1 MRWLLAGSRD
11 VALVR
16 VGGWWV
22 GGWGGGGWKFTN
34 GTGRVACPVFFGSAA
49 ANDGA
54 KMDDR
59 DDAFEVGVGPRRSAD
74 DDGVER
80 PSADDDGVFDVAVIG
95 AGAAGLMSGIFV
107 GRAAMPG
114 GGGDGVYRKSRVV
127 ALDGA
132 KSLGAKILVA
142 GGGRCN
148 VTHHRVEA
156 RQYAGSPAASIN
168 RVLSRFGVEDTVAF
182 FADLGVTLKREE
194 TGKLFPTTDKARTVL
209 DALLRAAREAGVEL
223 RYPWR
228 VATVERVLADV
239 HCGGGGGGDGDS
251 GVFVVHRE
259 AGSGAGVEEGVGG
272 ERFLRAR
279 RVILATGG
287 RSLPRS
293 GSDGVGHE
301 IARSFGHTITS
312 PVTPALVPLLLA
324 EHAPRGSDSPYADLR
339 GLSGLSTLATLE
351 VRLSS
356 GKKIKSLTGSTLFT
370 HFGLSGPCPMD
381 ISRYWTHARLQDP
394 GTQLVANWLPGLSVE
409 AVDAELLSLGARSVG
424 RYVRERVHDGG
435 VWMPSRLAELIL
447 FAAGVDPMTPGHA
460 LRREERRGLA
470 VALCAMALPVTG
482 DRGWNAAEVTAG
494 GVPLDE
500 VHLKTMQSKIVP
512 GLYFAGEILDVDGRI
527 GGYNFQWAWA
537 SGFVAGGAAGRTP

>member
-1 MRWLLAGSRD
+1 M
-11 VALVR
+11 
-16 VGGWWV
+16 
-22 GGWGGGGWKFTN
+22 
-34 GTGRVACPVFFGSAA
+34 ACPVFSSVRRAG
-49 ANDGA
+49 NDGA
-54 KMDDR
+54 MMEGR
-59 DDAFEVGVGPRRSAD
+59 DDDLEVGDGPRCSAD
-74 DDGVER
+74 
-80 PSADDDGVFDVAVIG
+80 ADGVFDVAVIG
-95 AGAAGLMSGIFV
+95 AGAAGLMSAIFA
-107 GRAAMPG
+107 GRVAMAG
-114 GGGDGVYRKSRVV
+114 GGGEGGGGGGGGSRKARVV

-168 RVLSRFGVEDTVAF
+168 RVLSRFGVEDTVSF
-182 FADLGVTLKREE
+182 FEELGVTLKREE

-223 RYPWR
+223 RFPWR
-228 VATVERVLADV
+228 VASVERVLADGE
-239 HCGGGGGGDGDS
+239 CGGDG

-259 AGSGAGVEEGVGG
+259 VGSGGGVEEGLGG
-272 ERFLRAR
+272 KRYLRAR

-381 ISRYWTHARLQDP
+381 ISRYWTHARLKDP

-424 RYVRERVHDGG
+424 RFVRERVHDGG

-447 FAAGVDPMTPGHA
+447 YAAGVDPMTPGHA

-470 VALCAMALPVTG
+470 AALCAMALPVTG

-537 SGFVAGGAAGRTP
+537 SGFVAGGAAGST